1 MIQIPMHEKG
11 PFDRNTLQKL
21 NHGAQSKYAPQS
33 LAQTQTAASSM
44 PVTRQNI
51 PIFANPMQKG
61 QKATIGSKDLHAIQA
76 CFGWNVKNPQ
86 CDADISAF
94 LLGAN
99 GKVLGDSWFVF
110 YGQIKSPDGSTELH
124 EESAADPKTITI
136 RLDRLNPSVKK
147 IVFVLTIHEA
157 FEKNL
162 NFGMI
167 TDAYIRILHPD
178 SHSEAVSFQMKEC
191 SSNVIS
197 MMIGEIYLHNDEWKF
212 GAIGN
217 GIAGDLA
224 GLCAFYGVEVTD

>member
-1 MIQIPMHEKG
+1 MPSRHALAGMSKIRNATRIYLHFCLGLMEKFWEIPG
-11 PFDRNTLQKL
+11 LSFTDRPK
-21 NHGAQSKYAPQS
+21 
-33 LAQTQTAASSM
+33 
-44 PVTRQNI
+44 
-51 PIFANPMQKG
+51 
-61 QKATIGSKDLHAIQA
+61 
-76 CFGWNVKNPQ
+76 
-86 CDADISAF
+86 
-94 LLGAN
+94 
-99 GKVLGDSWFVF
+99 
-110 YGQIKSPDGSTELH
+110 
-124 EESAADPKTITI
+124 ADPKTITI

-157 FEKNL
+157 FEKNF